1 MSELHRSV
9 LTVASYNIHKGQ
21 GLDGRIDMGRIAGVL
36 EELDAD
42 LVGVQEIFRPQAEA
56 LGRRL
61 GMDMQMGVTLERAEG
76 PYGNVIFT
84 RYPVHAFRAFD
95 LTRYER
101 EPRGGLR
108 VDVECTGHLLHLF
121 NVHFGLRVRERAA
134 QVEMLVR
141 EHVLHDAL
149 TGSRVVLGDLNE
161 WFPGAVGRTLRREL
175 AGPRIRRTHPAPLP
189 LFPLDRIYWDRTLHG
204 EGFHVHRSRLARVAS
219 DHLPVV
225 ARLRLPGAH
234 QDGLRARLA

>member
-1 MSELHRSV
+1 MSQGHQSV
-9 LTVASYNIHKGQ
+9 ITVASYNIHKCQ
-21 GLDGRIDMGRIAGVL
+21 GLDGRVDLGRIAGVV

-42 LVGVQEIFRPQAEA
+42 LVGIQEIFRPQAEA
-56 LGRRL
+56 LARRL
-61 GMDMQMGVTLERAEG
+61 GVDMHMGVTLERAEG
-76 PYGNVIFT
+76 PYGNVVLT
-84 RYPVHAFRAFD
+84 RFPAHVARPFD

-108 VDVECTGHLLHLF
+108 VDVELPDHLLHIF

-141 EHVLHDAL
+141 EHVLLEAL
-149 TGSRVVLGDLNE
+149 KGSRVVVGDLNE

-189 LFPLDRIYWDRTLHG
+189 LFPLDRIYWDRSLHG
-204 EGFHVHRSRLARVAS
+204 EGFRVHRSRLARVAS

-225 ARLRLPGAH
+225 ARLRLPSVPH
-234 QDGLRARLA
+234 TERAALLA

>member
-1 MSELHRSV
+1 MSDFHRSV
-9 LTVASYNIHKGQ
+9 LTIASYNIHKGQ
-21 GLDGRIDMGRIAGVL
+21 GLDGRVDMGRIAGVL
-36 EELDAD
+36 EELAAD

-56 LGRRL
+56 LARRL
-61 GMDMQMGVTLERAEG
+61 GMDMHMGVTLQRAEG
-76 PYGNVIFT
+76 PYGNVILT
-84 RYPVHAFRAFD
+84 RFPAHTARAFD

-108 VDVECTGHLLHLF
+108 VDVELGDHLLHLF

-141 EHVLHDAL
+141 EHVLLEAL
-149 TGSRVVLGDLNE
+149 KGSRIVVGDLNE

-219 DHLPVV
+219 DHLPTY
-225 ARLRLPGAH
+225 ADLRVQLTG
-234 QDGLRARLA
+234 